1 MLLLINEI
9 SDCSDRYRDQLQI
22 VTVSGYI
29 VCCRFVSAFQ
39 DTSIVH
45 VPHNHT
51 PMFDLVSCSL
61 LYIMSLCNS
70 LTFFIYYIIYIAL
83 PVVKNMCIIQHRV
96 EAKRMIVHVI

>member
-1 MLLLINEI
+1 MLMHHNVEQCYFNEI
-9 SDCSDRYRDQLQI
+9 SDCRDRYMYRDQLQI

-39 DTSIVH
+39 DTSIAR

-61 LYIMSLCNS
+61 LYNNYVPL
-70 LTFFIYYIIYIAL
+70 
-83 PVVKNMCIIQHRV
+83 
-96 EAKRMIVHVI
+96 